1 MDVGGLLGNEAI
13 RARLDAAAAQ
23 DRFSHSYLICGP
35 DGSGKHTLARMLAAA
50 MQCTAG
56 AGRKPCGMCSGCRK
70 VFEGIHP
77 DVITVNDPAHKT
89 IAVDV
94 IRQMRA
100 DVFLRP
106 NEGKRKIYLIEQDM
120 AEPPQNAL
128 LKILEEP
135 PAYAAF
141 LILSDRAE
149 KLLPTIR
156 SRCAELHLA
165 PVPQEQ
171 GLAFLRGKFPER
183 AGPELER
190 AFRRAGGYLGQ
201 AVQLLSGE
209 GQAPQT
215 AQFAACYAARNALA
229 LLELLLPMEK
239 WKREQLI
246 PVLGQMREYLAELLM
261 LRSGLGMPD
270 DTQKKI
276 LQGRTGAE
284 LLAAANSLQT
294 AIDDLNANVGAGAVI
309 GWLSLQLR

>member
-1 MDVGGLLGNEAI
+1 
-13 RARLDAAAAQ
+13 
-23 DRFSHSYLICGP
+23 
-35 DGSGKHTLARMLAAA
+35 
-50 MQCTAG
+50 
-56 AGRKPCGMCSGCRK
+56 
-70 VFEGIHP
+70 
-77 DVITVNDPAHKT
+77 
-89 IAVDV
+89 
-94 IRQMRA
+94 
-100 DVFLRP
+100 
-106 NEGKRKIYLIEQDM
+106 M

-128 LKILEEP
+128 FKILEEP

-156 SRCAELHLA
+156 RRCAELHLA
-165 PVPQEQ
+165 PAPQTE
-171 GLAFLRGKFPER
+171 GLAFLRGKYPDR
-183 AGPELER
+183 AEPELER

-201 AVQLLSGE
+201 AIQLLSGE

-246 PVLGQMREYLAELLM
+246 PVLEQLREYLAELLM
-261 LRSGLGMPD
+261 LRSGLGTPD

-284 LLAAANSLQT
+284 LLAAANNLQT